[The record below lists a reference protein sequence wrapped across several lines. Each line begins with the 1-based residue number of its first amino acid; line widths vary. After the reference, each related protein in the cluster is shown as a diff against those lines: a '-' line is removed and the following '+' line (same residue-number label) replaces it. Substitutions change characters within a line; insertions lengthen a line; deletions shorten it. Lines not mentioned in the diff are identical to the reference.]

1 METVCVEFGGWRGE
15 QGFSDL
21 SSSILSFLSQ
31 TGHLNAGKFTRVGKH
46 QGVRIS
52 PIGRPDEDF
61 FLLVPCRPS
70 QTTLPIQT
78 EGFVG

>member
-1 METVCVEFGGWRGE
+1 MLSSGGGAGE

-31 TGHLNAGKFTRVGKH
+31 TGHLDARNSTRVGKH
-46 QGVRIS
+46 QGVWIS

-61 FLLVPCRPS
+61 FLLVTCRPS
-70 QTTLPIQT
+70 QITLPIQT